1 MAILQFPP
9 LDHASPEGLLA
20 VGGDLEIPSL
30 KLAYSQG
37 IFPWPSEGLP
47 LLWFAPWKRG
57 ILDFK
62 DFKIPRRARRD
73 LKGRDYRFAIDE
85 NFAAVIRACA
95 IGKTRKSRGTWITL
109 EMEKAYLHFH
119 EAGYAHSFECY
130 NAAGK
135 LVGGLYGVG
144 MGAMFAAESMFFEE
158 SGASKAVLIFMVES
172 LKKKGATWVDI
183 QVLSPLLKNFGA
195 KEITREEF
203 LARLQQAL
211 PQADLF

>member
-62 DFKIPRRARRD
+62 DFKIPHRTRRE
-73 LKGRDYRFAIDE
+73 LKGRNYRFAIDG
-85 NFAAVIRACA
+85 NFPAVIRACA
-95 IGKTRKSRGTWITL
+95 LGKTRKSHGTWITL

-119 EAGYAHSFECY
+119 QTGYAHSFECY
-130 NAAGK
+130 NPQDK
-135 LVGGLYGVG
+135 LIGGLYGVG
-144 MGAMFAAESMFFEE
+144 MGGMFAAESMFFEE
-158 SGASKAVLIFMVES
+158 SGASKAALIFMVEY
-172 LKKKGATWVDI
+172 LRQRGASWVDI
-183 QVLSPLLKNFGA
+183 QVLSPLLENFGA
-195 KEITREEF
+195 KEIERTEF
-203 LARLQQAL
+203 LERLQKSLNQ
-211 PQADLF
+211 PSLF